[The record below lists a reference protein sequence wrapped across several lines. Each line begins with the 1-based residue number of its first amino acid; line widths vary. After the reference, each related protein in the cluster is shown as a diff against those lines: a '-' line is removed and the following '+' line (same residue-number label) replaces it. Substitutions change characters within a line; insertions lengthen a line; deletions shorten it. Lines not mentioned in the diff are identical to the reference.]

1 MAAAPGFEVAALD
14 ALDPDALIRDA
25 AAAVRVPSV
34 TGHERGVLELL
45 AGLAEERGLAV
56 DLHEHDLA
64 AVRRHPAQ
72 PGSEMPREELWGLT
86 ATRHGGA
93 PRLCLNGHVDV
104 VGPGTAPWSA
114 DPWTGALER
123 GRLSGRGA
131 VDMKGAVVA
140 ALHAVAAVHAAGGS
154 GRGPTVVLQCVSS
167 EEDGGLGT
175 FAELVRDDA
184 FDACLIPEPTGFDV
198 VCAQAGAMTFSGTI
212 PGRSAHAAHRLE
224 GCSAIDR
231 YVAVHA
237 ALKGHERRVN
247 AEPAHPLMRALELPY
262 PLLVGRVNAG
272 EWSSMVPDRLEF
284 EGRLGVPVGA
294 DLADARAALERVLG
308 DAAPG
313 SALTWEGGAFA
324 PGETDP
330 DHPWAR
336 RVRAAL
342 SAELGREAPVAGV
355 PWGADMRLFTARGIP
370 TVMVGTTDIELAH
383 AVDESVSIEQLA
395 LVAGTIVRALSAPPP
410 AP

>member
-14 ALDPDALIRDA
+14 ALDPDALIKDA
-25 AAAVRVPSV
+25 AAAIRVPSV
-34 TGHERGVLELL
+34 TGHEREVLEHL

-140 ALHAVAAVHAAGGS
+140 ALHAVAAVDAASGS

-167 EEDGGLGT
+167 EEERGT
-175 FAELVRDDA
+175 APDA
-184 FDACLIPEPTGFDV
+184 
-198 VCAQAGAMTFSGTI
+198 SR
-212 PGRSAHAAHRLE
+212 GRFLA
-224 GCSAIDR
+224 
-231 YVAVHA
+231 YVACRRCQRPASDLDSPA
-237 ALKGHERRVN
+237 ALYRLSDCS
-247 AEPAHPLMRALELPY
+247 PYFCAHC
-262 PLLVGRVNAG
+262 LLI
-272 EWSSMVPDRLEF
+272 SSGMSP
-284 EGRLGVPVGA
+284 
-294 DLADARAALERVLG
+294 
-308 DAAPG
+308 
-313 SALTWEGGAFA
+313 
-324 PGETDP
+324 
-330 DHPWAR
+330 
-336 RVRAAL
+336 
-342 SAELGREAPVAGV
+342 
-355 PWGADMRLFTARGIP
+355 
-370 TVMVGTTDIELAH
+370 
-383 AVDESVSIEQLA
+383 
-395 LVAGTIVRALSAPPP
+395 
-410 AP
+410 